1 MRKKVTVVGAGN
13 VGATAAQRI
22 AERDYADVVL
32 VDVVEGLP
40 QGKGLD
46 LLESGPI
53 LGYDSSV
60 IGTNDYGPTANSD
73 LVVITAG
80 IARRPGMT
88 RDDLL
93 KTNMGIMES
102 VVGEVVRYSPDS
114 ILIVVSNP
122 LDAMVYH
129 AHRLSG
135 FPKERVVGMAG
146 VLDTARM
153 RTFIASELGV
163 SVEDVQA
170 YVLGGHGDTMVPLVR
185 YATVGGIPLSMWLPD
200 ERVQAIVQRTRDGG
214 GEIVSLLKTGSAFY
228 APSAAVLQMTD
239 AILLDKKRVLPAAA
253 YLDGQYGTSGV
264 FVGVPVV
271 LGAGG
276 VERVIELEL
285 TAEEKAGFDRSVE
298 AVNELVEA
306 MANLSEG

>member
-1 MRKKVTVVGAGN
+1 MRKKVTVVGGGN

-32 VDVVEGLP
+32 VDVVEGMP
-40 QGKGLD
+40 QGKALD
-46 LLESGPI
+46 LAQSGPV
-53 LGYDSSV
+53 LGYDSAITGANSYE
-60 IGTNDYGPTANSD
+60 TTANSD
-73 LVVITAG
+73 IVVITAG

-93 KTNMGIMES
+93 RTNMGIMGS
-102 VVGEVVRYSPDS
+102 VISEVVASSPDS
-114 ILIVVSNP
+114 ILLVVSNP

-129 AHRLSG
+129 AHKLSG

-153 RTFIASELGV
+153 RTFIAQELNV

-185 YATVGGIPLSMWLPD
+185 YTTVGGIPLENWLPQD
-200 ERVQAIVQRTRDGG
+200 RVEAIVQRTRDGG

-228 APSAAVLQMTD
+228 APSAAVLQMVD
-239 AILLDKKRVLPAAA
+239 SILLDKRRIVPAAA
-253 YLDGQYGTSGV
+253 YLEGEYGVNGV
-264 FVGVPVV
+264 FIGVPVI
-271 LGAGG
+271 LGANGI
-276 VERVIELEL
+276 EKVIELEL
-285 TAEEKAGFDRSVE
+285 TEEEQAGFNKSVE
-298 AVNELVEA
+298 AVEELKEA
-306 MANLSEG
+306 MANLG

>member
-1 MRKKVTVVGAGN
+1 MRKKVTVVGGGN

-32 VDVVEGLP
+32 VDVVEGMP
-40 QGKGLD
+40 QGKALD
-46 LLESGPI
+46 LAQSGPV
-53 LGYDSSV
+53 LGYDSAVTGANSYE
-60 IGTNDYGPTANSD
+60 TTANSD
-73 LVVITAG
+73 VVVITAG

-93 KTNMGIMES
+93 RTNMGIMSS
-102 VVGEVVRYSPDS
+102 VVSEVVAHSPDS
-114 ILIVVSNP
+114 ILLIVSNP

-129 AHRLSG
+129 AHKLSG

-153 RTFIASELGV
+153 RTFIAQELNV

-185 YATVGGIPLSMWLPD
+185 YTTVGGIPLEKWLPQD
-200 ERVQAIVQRTRDGG
+200 RVEAIVQRTRDGG

-228 APSAAVLQMTD
+228 APSAAVLQMVD
-239 AILLDKKRVLPAAA
+239 SILLDKRRILPAAA
-253 YLDGQYGTSGV
+253 YLDGEYGVSGV
-264 FVGVPVV
+264 FIGVPVI
-271 LGAGG
+271 LGENG

-285 TAEEKAGFDRSVE
+285 TDEEQAGFQQSLE

-306 MANLSEG
+306 MANLG

>member
-1 MRKKVTVVGAGN
+1 MRKKVTVIGGGN

-32 VDVVEGLP
+32 VDVIEGMP
-40 QGKGLD
+40 QGKALD
-46 LLESGPI
+46 LAESGPV
-53 LGYDSSV
+53 LGYDSMV
-60 IGTNDYGPTANSD
+60 TGANTYEPTAGSD
-73 LVVITAG
+73 VVVITAG

-93 KTNMGIMES
+93 RTNMGIMGS
-102 VVGEVVRYSPDS
+102 VVGEVVKYSPDS
-114 ILIVVSNP
+114 ILLIVSNP

-129 AHRLSG
+129 AHKLSG

-153 RTFIASELGV
+153 RTFIAQELNV

-185 YATVGGIPLSMWLPD
+185 YTTVGGIPLEKWLPQD
-200 ERVQAIVQRTRDGG
+200 RVEAIVQRTRDGG
-214 GEIVSLLKTGSAFY
+214 GEIVSLLKTGSAYY
-228 APSAAVLQMTD
+228 APSAAVLQMVD
-239 AILLDKKRVLPAAA
+239 SILLDKRRILPAAA
-253 YLDGQYGTSGV
+253 YLEGEFGVSGV
-264 FVGVPVV
+264 FIGVPVI
-271 LGAGG
+271 LGANG
-276 VERVIELEL
+276 VERVVDLEL
-285 TAEEKAGFDRSVE
+285 TSEEQEGFQKSVD

-306 MANLSEG
+306 MASLG

>member
-1 MRKKVTVVGAGN
+1 MRKKVTVVGGGN

-32 VDVVEGLP
+32 VDVVEGMP
-40 QGKGLD
+40 QGKALD
-46 LLESGPI
+46 LAQSGPV
-53 LGYDSSV
+53 LGYDSAVTGANSYE
-60 IGTNDYGPTANSD
+60 TTANSD
-73 LVVITAG
+73 IVVITAG

-93 KTNMGIMES
+93 RTNMGIMGS
-102 VVGEVVRYSPDS
+102 VVSEVVASSPDS
-114 ILIVVSNP
+114 ILLVVSNP

-129 AHRLSG
+129 AHKLSG

-153 RTFIASELGV
+153 RTFIAQELNV

-185 YATVGGIPLSMWLPD
+185 YTTVGGIPLENWLPQD
-200 ERVQAIVQRTRDGG
+200 RVEAIVQRTRDGG

-228 APSAAVLQMTD
+228 APSAAVLQMVD
-239 AILLDKKRVLPAAA
+239 SILLDKRRIVPAAA
-253 YLDGQYGTSGV
+253 YLEGEYGVNGV
-264 FVGVPVV
+264 FIGVPVI
-271 LGAGG
+271 LGANG
-276 VERVIELEL
+276 VEKVIELEL
-285 TAEEKAGFDRSVE
+285 TDEEQAGFNKSVE
-298 AVNELVEA
+298 AVEELKEA
-306 MANLSEG
+306 MANLG

>member
-1 MRKKVTVVGAGN
+1 MRKKVTVVGGGN

-32 VDVVEGLP
+32 VDVVEGMP
-40 QGKGLD
+40 QGKALD
-46 LLESGPI
+46 LAQSGPI
-53 LGYDSSV
+53 LGYDSAVTGANS
-60 IGTNDYGPTANSD
+60 YQPTANSD
-73 LVVITAG
+73 VVVITAG

-93 KTNMGIMES
+93 RTNMGIMSS
-102 VVGEVVRYSPDS
+102 VVSEVVANSPDS
-114 ILIVVSNP
+114 ILLIVSNP

-129 AHRLSG
+129 AHKLSG

-153 RTFIASELGV
+153 RTFIAQELNV

-185 YATVGGIPLSMWLPD
+185 YTTVGGIPLEKWLPQD
-200 ERVQAIVQRTRDGG
+200 RVEAIVQRTRDGG

-228 APSAAVLQMTD
+228 APSAAVLQMVD
-239 AILLDKKRVLPAAA
+239 SILLDKRRILPAAA
-253 YLDGQYGTSGV
+253 YLDGEYGVSGV
-264 FVGVPVV
+264 FIGVPVI
-271 LGAGG
+271 LGENG

-285 TAEEKAGFDRSVE
+285 TDEEQAGFQKSLE

-306 MANLSEG
+306 MANLA

>member
-1 MRKKVTVVGAGN
+1 MRKKVTVVGGGN

-32 VDVVEGLP
+32 VDVIEGMP
-40 QGKGLD
+40 QGKALD
-46 LLESGPI
+46 LAQSGPI
-53 LGYDSSV
+53 LGYDSAV
-60 IGTNDYGPTANSD
+60 TGTNSYETTANSD
-73 LVVITAG
+73 IVVITAG

-93 KTNMGIMES
+93 RTNMGIMGS
-102 VVGEVVRYSPDS
+102 VVSEVVAHSPDS
-114 ILIVVSNP
+114 ILLIVSNP

-129 AHRLSG
+129 AHKLSG

-153 RTFIASELGV
+153 RTFIAQELNV

-185 YATVGGIPLSMWLPD
+185 YTTVGGIPLEKWLPQD
-200 ERVQAIVQRTRDGG
+200 RVEAIVQRTRDGG

-228 APSAAVLQMTD
+228 APSAAVLQMVD
-239 AILLDKKRVLPAAA
+239 SILLDKRRILPAAA
-253 YLDGQYGTSGV
+253 YLEGEYGVSGV
-264 FVGVPVV
+264 FIGVPVI
-271 LGAGG
+271 LGENG

-285 TAEEKAGFDRSVE
+285 TDEEQAGFQKSVE

-306 MANLSEG
+306 MANLG

>member
-1 MRKKVTVVGAGN
+1 MRKKVTVVGGGN

-32 VDVVEGLP
+32 VDVVEGMP
-40 QGKGLD
+40 QGKALD
-46 LLESGPI
+46 LAQSGPV
-53 LGYDSSV
+53 LGYDSAITGANS
-60 IGTNDYGPTANSD
+60 YEPTANSD
-73 LVVITAG
+73 VVVITAG

-93 KTNMGIMES
+93 RTNMGIMSS
-102 VVGEVVRYSPDS
+102 VVSEVVAHSPDS
-114 ILIVVSNP
+114 ILLIVSNP

-129 AHRLSG
+129 AHKLSG

-153 RTFIASELGV
+153 RTFIAQELNV

-185 YATVGGIPLSMWLPD
+185 YTTVGGIPLEKWLPKD
-200 ERVQAIVQRTRDGG
+200 RVEAIVQRTRDGG

-228 APSAAVLQMTD
+228 APSAAVLQMVD
-239 AILLDKKRVLPAAA
+239 SILLDKRRILPAAA
-253 YLDGQYGTSGV
+253 YLDGEYGVSGV
-264 FVGVPVV
+264 FIGVPVI
-271 LGAGG
+271 LGENG
-276 VERVIELEL
+276 VEKVIELEL
-285 TAEEKAGFDRSVE
+285 TDEEQAGFQKSVE

-306 MANLSEG
+306 MANLG